1 MNGEPVNSS
10 NANILVVDNVPN
22 RLEVLT
28 HCLEE
33 KGHIIKTAL
42 TGKTGLAMAKIAP
55 PDLILL
61 EVELPDLD
69 GYEVCQQLKASTFA
83 RHIPIIFTSSLDRV
97 DDRVK
102 AFSAGAADYITKPLN
117 LEEALARIENQLQ
130 IRNLQKEFQQ
140 QTRRLQEQNVRLQ
153 QEIRDRT
160 TTEAALA
167 ASAAQHRALIDAI
180 PDVMFRIHADGTFL
194 DSRGAEAISAAS
206 DSQLSAADPAKETA
220 TQDAIADEPTFPVAS
235 NGLLDCRAIGKKVS
249 EVLSDDLALW
259 TMHYVEQALST
270 HEMQIGEY
278 MQQVK
283 GCWRGYEVRYVASGP
298 EEVLAIVRD
307 ISERKQSEAA
317 RRQSAALLR
326 EQTQRLQ
333 TALGELK
340 QAQAQ
345 LIQNEKMV
353 ALGQLIAGVAHELNN
368 PVSFIYGNLGHARE
382 YTQGLLHL
390 IECYQTEYPH
400 PPTTIETICQE
411 IELDFLMEDL
421 PKLLNSIELGS
432 ERIRNIVLGLRNFSR
447 LGEASLKI
455 VNIHEGIDST
465 LSLLQHRL
473 NADGTRSPIS
483 IVKEYGQL
491 PMVTCNASQLNQVFM
506 NLLTNAIDALEGL
519 EGSVRP
525 PAATHSPELPQNAAQ
540 NQTPTIWIVTEQRQ
554 NNQVAIQI
562 ADNGPGMT
570 EAVRSHLFEP
580 FFTTKPVGSGT
591 GLGLSISYQIVV
603 EKHKGQLYC
612 KSSPGQGA
620 TFTVEIPIG
629 RTKS

>member
-1 MNGEPVNSS
+1 MNGDPANSS
-10 NANILVVDNVPN
+10 TANILIVDNVPTSLDLLV
-22 RLEVLT
+22 RYLQA
-28 HCLEE
+28 
-33 KGHIIKTAL
+33 KGYIIQIAL
-42 TGKTGLAMAKIAP
+42 TGKTGLSMAAKTQ

-69 GYEVCQQLKASTFA
+69 GYAVCQQLKGWEFT
-83 RHIPIIFTSSLDRV
+83 RHIPAIFTSYLDTV
-97 DDRVK
+97 DARVK
-102 AFSAGAADYITKPLN
+102 AFSAGAADYIVKPPN
-117 LEEALARIENQLQ
+117 LEEALARIKNQLQ
-130 IRNLQKEFQQ
+130 MRILQKELQQ
-140 QTRRLQEQNVRLQ
+140 KTQRLQQQNVRLQ

-160 TTEAALA
+160 TTETALA
-167 ASAAQHRALIDAI
+167 ASEAKHRALIDAI

-194 DSRGAEAISAAS
+194 DSRGAEEISAAS
-206 DSQLSAADPAKETA
+206 NNELPTADPE
-220 TQDAIADEPTFPVAS
+220 TQDTMVDQQTFPVAS
-235 NGLLDCRAIGKKVS
+235 NGFLDRCAIGKKVS

-259 TMHYVEQALST
+259 TMHYVAQALST

-278 MQQVK
+278 MHQIN

-307 ISERKQSEAA
+307 ISARKQSEAA

-333 TALGELK
+333 TTLGELK

-345 LIQNEKMV
+345 LVQNEKMV

-368 PVSFIYGNLGHARE
+368 PVSFIYGNLGHARQ

-390 IECYQTEYPH
+390 IELYRTEYPH
-400 PPTTIETICQE
+400 PAASIQAACQDV
-411 IELDFLMEDL
+411 ELDFLVDDL

-432 ERIRNIVLGLRNFSR
+432 ERIRNIVIGLRNFSR
-447 LGEASLKI
+447 LGEAPLKM

-473 NADGTRSPIS
+473 RSDGTRSPIS
-483 IVKEYGQL
+483 IIKEYGQL
-491 PMVTCNASQLNQVFM
+491 PKVTCNASQLNQVFM

-519 EGSVRP
+519 SGSALPQSPGVDPSTNLLPHP
-525 PAATHSPELPQNAAQ
+525 PAQSTS
-540 NQTPTIWIVTEQRQ
+540 PTIWIRTEQRQ

-562 ADNGPGMT
+562 ADNGPGIA
-570 EAVRSHLFEP
+570 EALRSHLFEP

-612 KSSPGQGA
+612 QSSPGQGA
-620 TFTVEIPIG
+620 TFTIEIPIN
-629 RTKS
+629 RSKS